1 MMFATKMNGRFTEM
15 NEFVRIIQLLIVHF
29 TEVLNNKH
37 CTENDTSPS
46 PKHFHDAIC
55 WEWGKQSM
63 GSVPS
68 LTNVHILL
76 IKPCVVILSKQAGM
90 HIKAPKLCHK
100 NLI

>member
-1 MMFATKMNGRFTEM
+1 M
-15 NEFVRIIQLLIVHF
+15 
-29 TEVLNNKH
+29 LNNKH
-37 CTENDTSPS
+37 CSDNGTIPS

-55 WEWGKQSM
+55 QEWGKKTM

-68 LTNVHILL
+68 LMNVHILL

-90 HIKAPKLCHK
+90 HIKAPKLYHK